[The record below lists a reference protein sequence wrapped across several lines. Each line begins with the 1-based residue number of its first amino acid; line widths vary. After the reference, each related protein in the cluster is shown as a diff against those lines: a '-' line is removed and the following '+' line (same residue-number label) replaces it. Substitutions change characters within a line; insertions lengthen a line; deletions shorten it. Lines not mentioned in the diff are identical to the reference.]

1 MCGVGRSQWRARRG
15 GCPGRPSSP
24 RRGRQCAPRGGRT
37 RTPYGVRSRTA
48 IIPDIPRTAAASTA
62 MAAPLTLGVLLLLH
76 LVSPIA
82 GAGSTT
88 AHHANVAIENEVAVV
103 RVEEIAPMMLM
114 TSTQTAYLRPWTT
127 TRGSGGRSLKWTLK
141 NSDSD
146 LSYISQYTSKWVTDS
161 LNYDDASSDPA
172 VRGPSPSCSPYAR
185 PARRSSKTTCSTR
198 WKVLTASL

>member
-1 MCGVGRSQWRARRG
+1 MCT
-15 GCPGRPSSP
+15 P
-24 RRGRQCAPRGGRT
+24 RRTNADAIRCAIAHGDCPRHATGAPTLR
-37 RTPYGVRSRTA
+37 A
-48 IIPDIPRTAAASTA
+48 AAASTA

-127 TRGSGGRSLKWTLK
+127 TRGSGGALAK
-141 NSDSD
+141 
-146 LSYISQYTSKWVTDS
+146 V
-161 LNYDDASSDPA
+161 DPQKL
-172 VRGPSPSCSPYAR
+172 G
-185 PARRSSKTTCSTR
+185 
-198 WKVLTASL
+198 L